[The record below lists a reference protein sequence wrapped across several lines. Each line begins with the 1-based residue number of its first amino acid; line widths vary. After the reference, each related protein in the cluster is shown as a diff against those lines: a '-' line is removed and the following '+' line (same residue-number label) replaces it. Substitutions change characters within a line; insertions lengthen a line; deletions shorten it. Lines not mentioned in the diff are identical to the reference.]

1 MKLSFF
7 KKPVS
12 LILAG
17 AKAGYTLDELRLLNV
32 CLAMAQGAE
41 QKDIKAPVF
50 FLPIA
55 TARDICGT
63 RTAIKKTLFQLTHV
77 PLTIAENAGPALLS
91 VERHADGF
99 YFGLS
104 PHMCDI
110 FSPKIYAPIS
120 LSYVA
125 KAKSARALVF
135 YEMATLYANRKNA
148 TWEITP
154 GELITA
160 LGLPGGYEKRL
171 DNFRQRVIDVA
182 IADIN
187 AGSPIL
193 LSYETVF
200 RGCKPGCNAHP
211 TTKPTQKPLTQ
222 TPLLRFFVA
231 QKSSLSPE
239 AALLRPIVASP
250 LVVPQAPDIHINN
263 INKDTSKDTKN
274 QTVTTTRFLPPDIA
288 GRARRILQRH
298 ELPTNPDAHYVAWH
312 AWLAR
317 LPKHEKTLLQ
327 DKFIPWVALNSALQT
342 YGLPDAMV
350 TNDGVDEDEAAALAK
365 YQLSQIYQK
374 SLIKPEYPAK
384 SPPPRHR
391 PKTRIIR
398 PCFSRARATITPHP
412 GEAARALA
420 SRTLGLSR
428 ENIEAL
434 IKEWQNMLIP
444 TRNPAFA
451 TMAAQNADACFL
463 GWLLDKM
470 VTHRYDIPKIR
481 GTKNCLPRQI
491 LVGQIEEAQKARGG
505 DKPHDAILA
514 HLFLMATQ
522 RDIMGILHDANQII
536 GKPDYD
542 GHPRARNKLWRLI
555 ARQRFGIW
563 VFSLDE
569 EEAAFLAQI
578 PAKEEQRRKNKELR
592 LSFAKSGRYGRL
604 AMSPAVLEAAAKNEF
619 SSDSL
624 YLAEQAL
631 LDKPSNIMADM
642 PSSLPLPRVLLEV
655 ASELPLWGAALPAF
669 HDGICRNSLFSAYV
683 KESVSALATAKPKL
697 REEFSTWVE
706 AIKTGQASCPLDCS
720 LDFALWKMRRRVEK
734 SLSVFD

>member
-17 AKAGYTLDELRLLNV
+17 AKAGYSLDELRLLNV
-32 CLAMAQGAE
+32 CLSIAQST
-41 QKDIKAPVF
+41 QQNDIKAPVF
-50 FLPIA
+50 FLSMA

-63 RTAIKKTLFQLTHV
+63 RAAIKKILFRLTHV
-77 PLTIAENAGPALLS
+77 PFTASENAGPALLY
-91 VERHADGF
+91 VEKHAGGF
-99 YFGLS
+99 SFGLS

-110 FSPKIYAPIS
+110 FSPEIYAPIS

-125 KAKSARALVF
+125 KAKSARALIF
-135 YEMATLYANRKNA
+135 YEMAMLYANRKNA

-154 GELITA
+154 GELIAT

-187 AGSPIL
+187 ASSPIL
-193 LSYETVF
+193 LSYETIF
-200 RGCKPGCNAHP
+200 RGRGHTAQS
-211 TTKPTQKPLTQ
+211 TTRHTQA
-222 TPLLRFFVA
+222 PLLRFFVA

-239 AALLRPIVASP
+239 AALLRPIMASP
-250 LVVPQAPDIHINN
+250 RVVFSAPDVHT
-263 INKDTSKDTKN
+263 NKDTNKGAKN
-274 QTVTTTRFLPPDIA
+274 PTIATTRFLPPDIA
-288 GRARRILQRH
+288 NRVRRILQRH
-298 ELPTNPDAHYVAWH
+298 ELPTNPDVHYVAWH

-317 LPKHEKTLLQ
+317 LTEHEKTLLQ
-327 DKFIPWVALNSALQT
+327 DKFISWVALNSALQT
-342 YGLPDAMV
+342 YGLPYTMV
-350 TNDGVDEDEAAALAK
+350 ANDGVDEDEATALAK

-374 SLIKPEYPAK
+374 SLIKPECSAK

-398 PCFSRARATITPHP
+398 PCFSHSWATTTPRP
-412 GEAARALA
+412 GEATLALV

-428 ENIEAL
+428 ESIEAL
-434 IKEWQNMLIP
+434 IGEWQNILIP
-444 TRNPAFA
+444 TQNPAFA
-451 TMAAQNADACFL
+451 TMAAQNSDTCFL
-463 GWLLDKM
+463 GWFLDKM
-470 VTHRYDIPKIR
+470 VTRHYDIPKIR
-481 GTKNCLPRQI
+481 GTKNWLPRQI

-514 HLFLMATQ
+514 YLFLVAIQ
-522 RDIMGILHDANQII
+522 RDIMGILHDASKII

-542 GHPRARNKLWRLI
+542 GHPGARNKLWRLI
-555 ARQRFGIW
+555 ARQRFGVW
-563 VFSLDE
+563 VFNLDE
-569 EEAAFLAQI
+569 EAAAFLAQI

-604 AMSPAVLEAAAKNEF
+604 AMSPTVLEAAAQNEF

-624 YLAEQAL
+624 YLAEQVL

-642 PSSLPLPRVLLEV
+642 PNSLPLPRVLLEV
-655 ASELPLWGAALPAF
+655 ASELPLWGATLPAL
-669 HDGICRNSLFSAYV
+669 HDNVCRDSLFNAYV
-683 KESVSALATAKPKL
+683 NESASALATAKPKL
-697 REEFSTWVE
+697 REKFSTWVE
-706 AIKTGQASCPLDCS
+706 AIKTGQVSCPLDCS
-720 LDFALWKMRRRVEK
+720 LDFALWKTRRRVEK
-734 SLSVFD
+734 SMSVFG